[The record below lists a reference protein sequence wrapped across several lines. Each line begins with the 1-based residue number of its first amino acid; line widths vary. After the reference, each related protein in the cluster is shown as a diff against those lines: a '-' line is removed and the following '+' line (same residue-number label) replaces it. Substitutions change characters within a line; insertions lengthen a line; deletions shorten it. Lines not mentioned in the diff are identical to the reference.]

1 MNAEH
6 KRIRIAAALILIGLL
21 VERLTLGWAHPTA
34 FFVYAGVGGLL
45 LLFGV
50 LLFLSTLLGGATSHP
65 ASPGPAATTKLTSSD
80 DEKSSP

>member
-6 KRIRIAAALILIGLL
+6 KRIRIAAALILGGLL

-45 LLFGV
+45 LLLGV
-50 LLFLSTLLGGATSHP
+50 MLFLSTLLGGATSHP
-65 ASPGPAATTKLTSSD
+65 ASPDPAAPTQRANSAE
-80 DEKSSP
+80 EKPAS